1 MAEDDDEDERN
12 LNALEAENN
21 QLKTWRSK
29 LIADDMGTVYIE
41 RFRGSPVSIEVSIFK
56 QTR

>member
-12 LNALEAENN
+12 LLEEENN

-29 LIADDMGTVYIE
+29 LIADNMDTVYIE